1 MKTLELFCGTKS
13 FSKVASQWGYET
25 KTLDFDNQFNPDYTM
40 DIMDFNVPMLDGY
53 KPDIVWASPP
63 CQKFSVAALGRN
75 WHGTKDGP
83 FTPKNEETY
92 HALEIVKK
100 TVQIIRELNPKYFY
114 IENPRAMLRK
124 MNLIPYP
131 YATVT
136 YCQYGFRYMK
146 PTDIWSNN
154 KDWQMIAKSCKA
166 GMTCHESAPR
176 GSTTG
181 LQGIKGAAKGAIP
194 PDLIEEILK
203 YSENN

>member
-53 KPDIVWASPP
+53 KLDIVWPSPP

-100 TVQIIRELNPKYFY
+100 TVQIIKELNPKYFY

-136 YCQYGFRYMK
+136 YCQYGFKYMK

-154 KDWQMIAKSCKA
+154 QDWQLVAKKCKN
-166 GMTCHESAPR
+166 GMSCHEPAPR
-176 GSTTG
+176 GSKTG
-181 LQGIKGAAKGAIP
+181 TQGIKNAALRGAIP
-194 PDLIEEILK
+194 PKLIEEILE
-203 YSENN
+203 YSK